1 MLEAAHKLAAEEEGV
16 AGSITSEDG
25 GRYSTAEQLQVG
37 DTAGQLRL
45 L

>member
-1 MLEAAHKLAAEEEGV
+1 MLEAAHKLLAAELKCGWIQLPQKMQV
-16 AGSITSEDG
+16 P
-25 GRYSTAEQLQVG
+25 TAEAIAGG